1 MSDRR
6 VVGLRERLLRA
17 GNTDTGIA
25 PENVS
30 DPALFDERVD
40 RAVRWFQQHK
50 GLIVDGLVGLE
61 TDAAL
66 NDAQYTLG
74 DRPLYFNDMEPLHG
88 DDVEEL
94 QNNLSLLGF
103 YYGHLNGTFT
113 QKTAYAV
120 RELQCSLGV
129 ECDGVVDLETLT
141 GLARVSKKITT
152 SKAFSLRDHQRLE
165 ALHEALRDRV
175 IVLVPSRAS
184 SQVEPAGAPSDFA
197 AQQDSISYEV
207 ALRSYDLLHNVG
219 AAPVLVDPSP
229 ESLPSS
235 IAGTEPEA
243 ESDATSATLHAEGG
257 AVAVAAAGDTA
268 AVSTPEA
275 DPSDGGTADAV
286 RGAGHGHGVMI
297 AGVEGETSKAPRHVV
312 ASVDEVLRE
321 RSDAL
326 IIRLQC
332 DWNVSPQAQGVAT
345 FFWGAPESGQPY
357 SPIGQLASD
366 KILRELVSRTG
377 AQDLGS
383 HARQWSA
390 LRSAGTAAAWVDLGY
405 LSNEAEAKKLSRGSY
420 RARLAESVLCGLQRV
435 LVPEPSPAA
444 TGTMS
449 LADIQNYYRNE
460 L

>member
-1 MSDRR
+1 MQHPTPGAILRHGMSDRR

-17 GNTDTGIA
+17 GNTDTGIT
-25 PENVS
+25 PENVA

-50 GLIVDGLVGLE
+50 GLIVDGLVGPE
-61 TDAAL
+61 TEAAL

-74 DRPLYFNDMEPLHG
+74 DRPLYFNDAEPLHG

-103 YYGHLNGTFT
+103 YYGHLDGTFT

-120 RELQCSLGV
+120 RELQRSLGV

-152 SKAFSLRDHQRLE
+152 SKAFSLRDHQRLA

-175 IVLVPSRAS
+175 VVLVPSRAS
-184 SQVEPAGAPSDFA
+184 SQVEPTGAPSDFA
-197 AQQDSISYEV
+197 AQQDSISYDV
-207 ALRSYDLLHNVG
+207 ALRSYDLLCNVG
-219 AAPVLVDPSP
+219 AAPLLVDPSP

-235 IAGTEPEA
+235 ITGTEAEA
-243 ESDATSATLHAEGG
+243 ESSASSATR
-257 AVAVAAAGDTA
+257 
-268 AVSTPEA
+268 
-275 DPSDGGTADAV
+275 DA
-286 RGAGHGHGVMI
+286 
-297 AGVEGETSKAPRHVV
+297 EGETPKAPRHVV
-312 ASVDEVLRE
+312 ATLDEVLRQ
-321 RSDAL
+321 RPDAL
-326 IIRLQC
+326 VIRLQC
-332 DWNVSPQAQGVAT
+332 DWNASPQAQGVAT

-405 LSNEAEAKKLSRGSY
+405 LSNDAEAENLSLGSY

-435 LVPEPSPAA
+435 LVPEPSPTA

-449 LADIQNYYRNE
+449 LADIQNYYRTE